1 MLTIVITLVYFL
13 PVILIS
19 YHAWND
25 SVTSERNAH
34 KSAFVRFFDMFAYI
48 LLRSELGSGGLVL
61 ASIIHFQLYMLVF
74 FMMWCASHVKT
85 IVDKVQELKDTQG
98 GSYQGLELLGV
109 EDALETKEVSDDK
122 AAGVGAAIGPLAEDI
137 IPQEEQKIGEL
148 L

>member
-1 MLTIVITLVYFL
+1 MTYATSDGLT
-13 PVILIS
+13 
-19 YHAWND
+19 AAD
-25 SVTSERNAH
+25 S
-34 KSAFVRFFDMFAYI
+34 SAFVRH
-48 LLRSELGSGGLVL
+48 L
-61 ASIIHFQLYMLVF
+61 ARPAPPGAGVV
-74 FMMWCASHVKT
+74 MWCASHVKT

-109 EDALETKEVSDDK
+109 EDALETKVATDDK